1 MSRAGLMLERRQVL
15 SGLAVFSAMPSLAM
29 AVSANQPS
37 EALRFKRLTLPRQ
50 HVETT
55 LRALRSTPQSVSQ
68 LVLQDVDAGDV
79 LILNGRLDGK
89 GAKRLEF

>member
-29 AVSANQPS
+29 AVSANQPAG
-37 EALRFKRLTLPRQ
+37 ALRFKRPMLPRQ

-55 LRALRSTPQSVSQ
+55 LRALRSNPQCVSQ